1 MAKITCEGHND
12 WDIKLDTVLMGYR
25 ASRQASTKFSPY
37 FMLFQKEMR
46 LPIHNEICPK
56 FQTELDTTEY
66 NIDCG
71 FTDQLLS
78 ARENAFKKAEMNIL
92 AAQKKQKET
101 YDRKHEA
108 KILPVGTLVLLENTL
123 QKQRK
128 GGKLEPVWMGP
139 YIISRDLGKGLYE
152 LTTKAG
158 KVLKKNANISRLK
171 KYKERKL
178 QIVSFI
184 VVRYNYYITPIFVG

>member
-1 MAKITCEGHND
+1 
-12 WDIKLDTVLMGYR
+12 
-25 ASRQASTKFSPY
+25 
-37 FMLFQKEMR
+37 
-46 LPIHNEICPK
+46 
-56 FQTELDTTEY
+56 
-66 NIDCG
+66 
-71 FTDQLLS
+71 
-78 ARENAFKKAEMNIL
+78 MNIL

-158 KVLKKNANISRLK
+158 KVR
-171 KYKERKL
+171 R
-178 QIVSFI
+178 
-184 VVRYNYYITPIFVG
+184 TPIFLGSRNTKSVNCRL

>member
-1 MAKITCEGHND
+1 
-12 WDIKLDTVLMGYR
+12 
-25 ASRQASTKFSPY
+25 
-37 FMLFQKEMR
+37 
-46 LPIHNEICPK
+46 
-56 FQTELDTTEY
+56 
-66 NIDCG
+66 
-71 FTDQLLS
+71 
-78 ARENAFKKAEMNIL
+78 MNIL

-101 YDRKHEA
+101 YDLKHEA

-184 VVRYNYYITPIFVG
+184 VVRNNYYNRTDF